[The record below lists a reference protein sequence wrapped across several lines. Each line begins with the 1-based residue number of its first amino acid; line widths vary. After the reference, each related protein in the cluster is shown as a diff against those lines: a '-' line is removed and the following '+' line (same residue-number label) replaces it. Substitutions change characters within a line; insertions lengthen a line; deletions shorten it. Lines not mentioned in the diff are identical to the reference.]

1 MKVTVWINPD
11 DDEPFGFHTEV
22 ADEMDYAKA
31 TADAFNALHE
41 AKPRLTMTSAKV
53 LIEQNA

>member
-1 MKVTVWINPD
+1 MKVTVWINPN

-31 TADAFNALHE
+31 TADAFNALRE
-41 AKPRLTMTSAKV
+41 AKPGLTMTSANV
-53 LIEQNA
+53 RIEQNS